1 MKKKITKD
9 GYTCFVSIK
18 RFDYLFE
25 LKVKKW
31 WGYSTIRKQTFN
43 MSPIIDLDF
52 DFDLTSEALRMIRQE
67 RDRVQLLRDI
77 KIIIEEKL
85 EQL

>member
-31 WGYSTIRKQTFN
+31 WGYSTIKKERYNIF
-43 MSPIIDLDF
+43 PIGDCVDIDL
-52 DFDLTSEALRMIRQE
+52 TIEALEIIIEE

-77 KIIIEEKL
+77 KTEMEEKL
-85 EQL
+85 EQI